1 MPSAKAEPA
10 SEEAYANELKY
21 MRGYIMML
29 ERTLMLTL
37 TAPNSSSYNS
47 ALALA
52 EEYASALPTYV
63 VESTQA
69 KVAAAFHAQGL
80 D

>member
-1 MPSAKAEPA
+1 MPSAKADPA
-10 SEEAYANELKY
+10 SKEAYANELKY
-21 MRGYIMML
+21 MRDYIMMF

-52 EEYASALPTYV
+52 GGGEAELPNYV
-63 VESTQA
+63 VESIKA
-69 KVAAAFHAQGL
+69 KVAAAFHAQG
-80 D
+80 

>member
-21 MRGYIMML
+21 MRDYIMML

-52 EEYASALPTYV
+52 EEYAPALPTYV
-63 VESTQA
+63 AETIKARGSSCSPRA
-69 KVAAAFHAQGL
+69 SLG
-80 D
+80 

>member
-10 SEEAYANELKY
+10 SKGAYANELKY

-29 ERTLMLTL
+29 GRTLMLTL

-52 EEYASALPTYV
+52 EEYAPALPTYV
-63 VESTQA
+63 AESI
-69 KVAAAFHAQGL
+69 KVLWHRET
-80 D
+80 

>member
-1 MPSAKAEPA
+1 MPSAKADPA
-10 SEEAYANELKY
+10 SKEDYANELKY
-21 MRGYIMML
+21 MRDYIMMF

-52 EEYASALPTYV
+52 EEYAPALPTYV
-63 VESTQA
+63 HLHLLACIQ
-69 KVAAAFHAQGL
+69 
-80 D
+80 

>member
-52 EEYASALPTYV
+52 EEYAPALPTYV
-63 VESTQA
+63 VESI
-69 KVAAAFHAQGL
+69 KVSWHR
-80 D
+80 

>member
-1 MPSAKAEPA
+1 MV
-10 SEEAYANELKY
+10 
-21 MRGYIMML
+21 L
-29 ERTLMLTL
+29 EGTLMLTL

-52 EEYASALPTYV
+52 EEHAPALPTYV
-63 VESTQA
+63 VESIKA
-69 KVAAAFHAQGL
+69 KAAALHAQGL